1 MRMGT
6 FSAFVRLS
14 VTMRQLAE
22 VNWSALFSKVKGAGL
37 QPRGGGAPETFLAEQ
52 TKNQPGI
59 VQRLF
64 FKALGARFLGM
75 PLNGTIGFF
84 DTLQLSSWIGFEKCC
99 SIFLDPGL
107 LFVKHGSPP
116 SPHEST
122 RIPDVAVKG
131 ASADGITS
139 DVPRKRPLLYTV
151 YLLIMSPSKY
161 SKFCRTRPP
170 EPVSGRLFVHQLSSA
185 NLPSR
190 GQLTKRSGKIEGG
203 RSVAVAE
210 MTVGTEI

>member
-84 DTLQLSSWIGFEKCC
+84 DTLQLSSWIGFEECC

-107 LFVKHGSPP
+107 LFVKHGSISIACESARIQDMASRAFLRTKSHLM
-116 SPHEST
+116 SPENG
-122 RIPDVAVKG
+122 RC
-131 ASADGITS
+131 
-139 DVPRKRPLLYTV
+139 YTV

-203 RSVAVAE
+203 PSVAVAE

>member
-75 PLNGTIGFF
+75 P
-84 DTLQLSSWIGFEKCC
+84 SSPC
-99 SIFLDPGL
+99 SSHAWPSGL
-107 LFVKHGSPP
+107 LRSPP
-116 SPHEST
+116 
-122 RIPDVAVKG
+122 A
-131 ASADGITS
+131 
-139 DVPRKRPLLYTV
+139 
-151 YLLIMSPSKY
+151 
-161 SKFCRTRPP
+161 
-170 EPVSGRLFVHQLSSA
+170 
-185 NLPSR
+185 
-190 GQLTKRSGKIEGG
+190 
-203 RSVAVAE
+203 
-210 MTVGTEI
+210 